1 MTLNKPVETKSL
13 DITLRIFSPKSPA
26 SPFETKLCKA
36 IGKGST
42 LPSVISTTKFCENEI
57 DGNIKIINKKYLKNL
72 IIKKPILVTTKHCSW
87 IKSES

>member
-1 MTLNKPVETKSL
+1 L

-26 SPFETKLCKA
+26 FPFETKLCKA

-42 LPSVISTTKFCENEI
+42 LPSVISTTKFCENEK
-57 DGNIKIINKKYLKNL
+57 DGNIEIKNKKKF
-72 IIKKPILVTTKHCSW
+72 KKSYHKIPILVTTKHSSW